1 MNEPDSPAS
10 ARQTGDTAFSYACH
24 RCRRCCHDKLIQVN
38 PYEIARLARRLG
50 LTTTVFLRDYLADP
64 PHLRRTD
71 DGACVFLGPEGCTV
85 HPDRPLV
92 CRVYPLGRHIQV
104 GGEPRYLRIE
114 PHPQSAGVYGTDGTI
129 DRYLAGQGVAD
140 FIAAADQYLSV
151 LQALFDAWRR
161 APWVV
166 EDQPAA
172 GAEAGAE
179 AGFWATTA
187 QHESRKTGKKAI
199 ERVIR
204 SRTPNSDD
212 SPWTLEA
219 GHWGAENGNPAPWHG
234 NRPLRG
240 IR

>member
-50 LTTTVFLRDYLADP
+50 LTTTVFIRDYLADQ

-85 HPDRPLV
+85 HPDRPLG

-179 AGFWATTA
+179 APDLLDLD
-187 QHESRKTGKKAI
+187 KAVA
-199 ERVIR
+199 EYCRQR
-204 SRTPNSDD
+204 SRPEPVGIEDRMRLHLAAIAEWLKAQ
-212 SPWTLEA
+212 PVAA
-219 GHWGAENGNPAPWHG
+219 GKNPAS
-234 NRPLRG
+234 R
-240 IR
+240 